1 MAGMP
6 AERKEDLL
14 MTRLIRAARTT
25 AIVLGVVVGVLF
37 TVAGCSSGTGGGNA
51 PTSGSVTSSVSAP
64 DTIIIKNFM
73 FSPMTL
79 TVSSGAK
86 VTVMNKDSAAHT
98 VTASGDKKF
107 DTGDVGPGKTATF
120 TAPTQPGSYG
130 YICDIHQYMSG
141 TLVVK

>member
-1 MAGMP
+1 
-6 AERKEDLL
+6 
-14 MTRLIRAARTT
+14 MTRLTRAARTT
-25 AIVLGVVVGVLF
+25 AIVLGVLVGVLF
-37 TVAGCSSGTGGGNA
+37 TATGCGSGSGGGSS
-51 PTSGSVTSSVSAP
+51 PTSRPATSGVSAP
-64 DTIIIKNFM
+64 DTITIKNFM

-79 TVSSGAK
+79 TVSPGAK
-86 VTVMNKDSAAHT
+86 VTVLNQDSAAHT

-120 TAPTQPGSYG
+120 TAPAQPGSYG